1 MHCRSAHRVVVFGPH
16 RARTRGTHGAVVG
29 TGLVAG
35 GVKHVHHGHTEVHP
49 QGVDHKEAEAGEQRQ
64 AVAGGA
70 ACWRYRGKN
79 VEVNSVCLNVV
90 IINGFSFPLKNKI
103 YGQRTLVLF
112 KPAAI
117 EEKYSPCCHNFQGK
131 MMVDVI

>member
-16 RARTRGTHGAVVG
+16 RAGTRGTHGAVVG

-49 QGVDHKEAEAGEQRQ
+49 QGVDHKEAKAGEQRQ

-70 ACWRYRGKN
+70 ACWSYRGKN
-79 VEVNSVCLNVV
+79 VKVNSVCLNVV

-103 YGQRTLVLF
+103 YGVCERWSSLNLQQSRRNIHRV
-112 KPAAI
+112 
-117 EEKYSPCCHNFQGK
+117 
-131 MMVDVI
+131 VITSRAK